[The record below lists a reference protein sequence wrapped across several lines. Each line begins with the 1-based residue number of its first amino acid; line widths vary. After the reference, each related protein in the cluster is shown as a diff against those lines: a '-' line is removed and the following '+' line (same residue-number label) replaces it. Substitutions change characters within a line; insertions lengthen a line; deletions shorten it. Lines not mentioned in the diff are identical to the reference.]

1 MPVFRLFYK
10 IVKSNILAILLS
22 FVLLLVFTIPLTQI
36 ARNQYS
42 DTYEEEIVSIAVF
55 NHDENDPLSNHL
67 VEYLENET
75 DIVAVEEEPEAV
87 ADALFN
93 DQISY
98 ALTIPDGFGQ
108 EILQQQT
115 PIPLERQTTS
125 VPENVVAVNT
135 ILTTY
140 LTNAQILSVNLGNNP
155 SNEDIDTVLDQLSA
169 SVNTNI
175 DITTQ
180 GMIEGLTEI
189 NAFGSIYT
197 TVAGYGLIATFI
209 TVFGYAVISLR
220 QREVMKRNRLGQM
233 TQSKQLTQLLLAGFS
248 FSLLDWLILMMIG
261 VFIFGFD
268 IVFSDTGLLIVL
280 SSFLSMLGIQAFAYF
295 ISTIAPNKGMIQ
307 FLSNFLSLFLSFASG
322 IFVPRSF
329 LPTFMQHI
337 ASVVTPIWQVRA
349 NELILS
355 TTNYSAAT
363 WQTIWQYFGIM
374 ILITLAYYAM
384 SFVIQTYR
392 HRQNVYL

>member
-10 IVKSNILAILLS
+10 IVKSNMLAILLS

>member
-10 IVKSNILAILLS
+10 IVKSNMLAILLS

-108 EILQQQT
+108 AILQQQT

-180 GMIEGLTEI
+180 GTIEGLTEI